1 MKKGQKGKAVKG
13 KEKNIFNKNKNKDKE
28 EIEILKNQ
36 FNKLQEDSRK
46 KELNNKALIDK
57 YKNQIEIANNKII
70 ELNGILNKLKPNK
83 PEYNNDKNNK
93 NRNKTK
99 NNNNNKNNKDKKI
112 TYNNN
117 NIEEPNLNFN
127 YNKIKTSDNN
137 ARADINNNGGL
148 NNNNNIN
155 NNLEEGEDEEETY
168 DLIYIFKQ
176 VKGYFKDYYI
186 QIII

>member
-1 MKKGQKGKAVKG
+1 M
-13 KEKNIFNKNKNKDKE
+13 KEKKKKKIISEQKQLNELKNKYQTNSTTNKKDRE

-99 NNNNNKNNKDKKI
+99 NNNNNKNNKDKNKKKKKE
-112 TYNNN
+112 
-117 NIEEPNLNFN
+117 NIPNKNDINTNQKLLLE
-127 YNKIKTSDNN
+127 KIKDEHVIGFKNN
-137 ARADINNNGGL
+137 VPANSNKL
-148 NNNNNIN
+148 NNEIKKTN
-155 NNLEEGEDEEETY
+155 
-168 DLIYIFKQ
+168 FS
-176 VKGYFKDYYI
+176 F
-186 QIII
+186 